1 MNRVMLCKKNF
12 DPYQILSD
20 FNSKIKLPGISGAQ
34 SVFIGFMRNTNNERD
49 DIISMLLDF
58 YPNMT
63 NGYLKNLSKN
73 SIQKYKLDNVLI
85 VHRVGDVVPGE
96 CLVIVACWSKHRKE
110 SNKAVSDILEDL
122 KHNAP
127 LWKKEFYSDNSFKWV
142 EENTQI

>member
-1 MNRVMLCKKNF
+1 
-12 DPYQILSD
+12 
-20 FNSKIKLPGISGAQ
+20 
-34 SVFIGFMRNTNNERD
+34 MRNTNNERD
-49 DIISMLLDF
+49 DIISMSLDF

-127 LWKKEFYSDNSFKWV
+127 LWKKKSFTLIIVSSGLKKILKY
-142 EENTQI
+142 NF

>member
-1 MNRVMLCKKNF
+1 
-12 DPYQILSD
+12 
-20 FNSKIKLPGISGAQ
+20 
-34 SVFIGFMRNTNNERD
+34 
-49 DIISMLLDF
+49 
-58 YPNMT
+58 
-63 NGYLKNLSKN
+63 
-73 SIQKYKLDNVLI
+73 
-85 VHRVGDVVPGE
+85 VVPGE